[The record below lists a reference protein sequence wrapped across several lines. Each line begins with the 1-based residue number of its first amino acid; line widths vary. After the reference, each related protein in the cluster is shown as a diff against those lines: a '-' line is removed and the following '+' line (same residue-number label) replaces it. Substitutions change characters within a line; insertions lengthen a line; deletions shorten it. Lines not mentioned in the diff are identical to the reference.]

1 MSKPNQGTRLNKFLA
16 SCGVGSRRACDAIIQ
31 EGRVYVNN
39 AICDNPAVRV
49 TADDV
54 VRLGRKILAPR
65 HTEVILFNKPRGLV
79 CTAKDE
85 LGRETIYDA
94 LPPKLHHLKNVGR
107 LDKESEGIIVL
118 TNDGELALSLTH
130 PSHKV
135 EKEYIV
141 TLNTAFDNAV
151 MDRLVAGVH
160 TPEGRAAAKFVRR
173 LSPRR
178 ASVVLETGLKRQI
191 RIMFEALHLRV
202 TKLVRVRIG
211 SLSGGGIEAGEWRPL
226 EPDEIEALKTNP
238 KPRRV
243 PADVEK
249 AKARAK
255 KRPAKK
261 AAKKFARKQTRQGR
275 RPANKLGKKFT
286 PKKRSDQRRK

>member
-1 MSKPNQGTRLNKFLA
+1 MSVRLNKFLA
-16 SCGVGSRRACDAIIQ
+16 TCGVGSRRACDAIIQ

-39 AICDNPAVRV
+39 AVCDNPAIRV
-49 TADDV
+49 SEEDV
-54 VRLGRKILAPR
+54 VRVGRKIVTPR
-65 HTEVILFNKPRGLV
+65 TTEVILFNKPRGLV

-94 LPPKLHHLKNVGR
+94 LPPKLRHLKNVGR

-118 TNDGELALSLTH
+118 TNDGELALGLTH

-151 MDRLVAGVH
+151 MDKLVAGVH
-160 TPEGRAAAKFVRR
+160 TPEGRAAAKSVRR

-178 ASVVLETGLKRQI
+178 VSVVLETGLKRQI
-191 RIMFEALHLRV
+191 RIMFEAVHLRV

-211 SLSGGGIEAGEWRPL
+211 SVTGGGIEPGEWRPL
-226 EPDEIEALKTNP
+226 EPGEIDLLKTNP
-238 KPRRV
+238 RSAKTPD
-243 PADVEK
+243 DVEK
-249 AKARAK
+249 ARRRRRPAK
-255 KRPAKK
+255 KAVKKTTSKRTTRFAKK
-261 AAKKFARKQTRQGR
+261 AAKKFSEKRS
-275 RPANKLGKKFT
+275 GKR
-286 PKKRSDQRRK
+286 KKR